1 VLAAEA
7 PEVDGDAGLPDPSG
21 GADGLRVEGIT
32 VTFGGLTALDDVCLS
47 VAAGEVVGVIGP
59 NGAGKTTLFNVIC
72 GFVRPS
78 AGRIVLF
85 GRPLRRHRPQ
95 HLADLGVARTL
106 QATGLLAGLSAVENV
121 MAGATARS
129 RAGVAS
135 ALAGLPRS
143 SRDERRLRERA
154 MTALERVGV
163 AEYAEREP
171 RSLSHAVAKRVA
183 LARALAGA
191 PSLLLLDEPASGL
204 SESEGDSL
212 RALVR
217 ELGTEMAVLLVEHDM
232 DLVMATCDRI
242 VVLDFG
248 RVIACGTPGEI
259 RDDPAVAE
267 AYLGR
272 EPPPAGGH
280 DARG

>member
-1 VLAAEA
+1 
-7 PEVDGDAGLPDPSG
+7 LPDPNGG

-32 VTFGGLTALDDVCLS
+32 VSFGGLTALDGVFLS
-47 VAAGEVVGVIGP
+47 VAPGEVVGVIGP

-78 AGRIVLF
+78 AGSIVLF
-85 GRPLRRHRPQ
+85 GRPLHRHRPQ
-95 HLADLGVARTL
+95 HLAGLGVARTL
-106 QATGLLAGLSAVENV
+106 QATGLLAGLSVVENV

-129 RAGVAS
+129 RADAAS

-154 MTALERVGV
+154 TTALERVGV
-163 AEYAEREP
+163 AEYAERAP
-171 RSLSHAVAKRVA
+171 HSLPHAVAKRVA

-204 SESEGDSL
+204 SESERDSL
-212 RALVR
+212 RVLVR
-217 ELGTEMAVLLVEHDM
+217 ELREEMAVLLVEHDM

-248 RVIACGTPGEI
+248 RVIACGTPAEI
-259 RDDPAVAE
+259 RDNPAVAE

-272 EPPPAGGH
+272 EPPPAGGD